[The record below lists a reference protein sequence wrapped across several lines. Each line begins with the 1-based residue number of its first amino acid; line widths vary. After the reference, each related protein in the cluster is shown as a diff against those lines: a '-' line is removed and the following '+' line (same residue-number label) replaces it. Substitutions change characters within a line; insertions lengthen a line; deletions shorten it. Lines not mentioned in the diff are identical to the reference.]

1 MRLADLLATLAQNG
15 QQFIILIVNS
25 IRSCGFPCCCRCSS
39 VPSSNPQ
46 PISIKLTL
54 FSLKQ
59 PLWPTLF
66 KFVYLCLLYVY
77 LHINLILFFTP
88 YIMPGAHWEPS
99 VECGLGKGIASQQP
113 ADRSMVVG
121 QFLAPFSVPLTEA
134 ILPTSRVAPERSGEQ
149 QLHPERGGKCEPR
162 YSSRW
167 LLITYA
173 VSASGMGNEWLI
185 FHMMQQN
192 DQYLFRLNVYP
203 GGGGAEVRTL
213 LVSHRHDCTEMRWD
227 HRHPVRQSMGE

>member
-1 MRLADLLATLAQNG
+1 M
-15 QQFIILIVNS
+15 FIICLFTHKFNFIFHTLHHA
-25 IRSCGFPCCCRCSS
+25 RS
-39 VPSSNPQ
+39 
-46 PISIKLTL
+46 
-54 FSLKQ
+54 SLRAERR
-59 PLWPTLF
+59 
-66 KFVYLCLLYVY
+66 VR
-77 LHINLILFFTP
+77 
-88 YIMPGAHWEPS
+88 AWER
-99 VECGLGKGIASQQP
+99 QP